1 MMTDGELPVAQRI
14 VQLFQH
20 LGISQ
25 AHVASRMPQ
34 DWMVYPENMNR
45 FEKTAGIGRT
55 LSAGGSRSV

>member
-1 MMTDGELPVAQRI
+1 MMTDVELPVAQRI

-34 DWMVYPENMNR
+34 DWEGLVTTYPER
-45 FEKTAGIGRT
+45 VASLT
-55 LSAGGSRSV
+55 LVCPTGS